1 MTGMLASVTSVE
13 EAQLVLKEGVDIVD
27 LKNPEKGA
35 LGALDTNVVVEIVA
49 SVDRS
54 ILTSATVGDIEP
66 DDPSLKNKIT
76 AMANTGVDFVKVGL
90 FDSCVTNHFIQV
102 VNQVAGQGVK
112 IIVVLFAENITNLSS
127 LSSLSSLSELMK
139 SDISGVMLDTK
150 NKSNGS
156 LCSLL
161 SNQELE
167 EFVST
172 AKSNQ
177 LLTGL
182 AGSLRIEDIA
192 SLLDIEPDYLGFRG
206 ALCSGHDRVKSI
218 DPKQIKKIRSAIPQR
233 EIIDFEEID
242 YTGEVLIDGS
252 MA

>member
-1 MTGMLASVTSVE
+1 MTGMLASVTSAQ

-35 LGALDTNVVVEIVA
+35 LGALDTNVVAEIIA
-49 SVDRS
+49 SIDGAV
-54 ILTSATVGDIEP
+54 LTSATVGDIEP
-66 DDPSLKNKIT
+66 DDPSLKNKIID
-76 AMANTGVDFVKVGL
+76 MANTGVDFVKVGL
-90 FDSCVTNHFIQV
+90 FDSCVTNRFIQV
-102 VNQVAGQGVK
+102 VNQAAGQGVK
-112 IIVVLFAENITNLSS
+112 LIVVLFAENISNISFLD
-127 LSSLSSLSELMK
+127 ELMK

-150 NKSNGS
+150 NKSNEN

-167 EFVST
+167 EFVRT

-192 SLLDIEPDYLGFRG
+192 TLLDIEPDYLGFRG

-218 DPKQIKKIRSAIPQR
+218 DPKQIKKIRNAIPQR
-233 EIIDFEEID
+233 KIIDFKEID
-242 YTGEVLIDGS
+242 YPREALIDGS